1 MIRVVVI
8 DDSAFMRKALSI
20 MLESDPEIQV
30 VGTARDGE
38 EGFQIVNRLKPDLV
52 TLDVE
57 MPRTNGIECL
67 KMIMKEVP
75 TPVLLVSS
83 ITTEGAAITLE
94 ALNLGAVDYI
104 PKSQSFVAID
114 ITKIKDE
121 LIAKV
126 KNICRST
133 RYTSLRQ
140 RLEIRSRREKYAEQ
154 PKVHEVPYNLH
165 NTFFNCIAIGVST
178 GGPPVIQRI
187 LSSLPGNFPLPILIA
202 QHMPL
207 EFTRTFADRLNNLSA
222 INVKEAATGDVLQKG
237 WAYIGQGGMHLVIK
251 REGVKVVT
259 ELTIHPKEHLYH
271 PSADILFSSV
281 VDTYGSSVL
290 GLILTGMGK
299 DGLIGLKKLK
309 EKGGK
314 ILAQNEETCVVYG
327 MPKAAVD
334 AGIAD
339 AVLSVDGI
347 IESLKT
353 ITN

>member
-20 MLESDPEIQV
+20 MLESDPEIKV
-30 VGTARDGE
+30 IGTARDGE
-38 EGFQIVNRLKPDLV
+38 EGFQIVKKLKPDLV

-67 KMIMKEVP
+67 KMIMREVP

-83 ITTEGAAITLE
+83 ITTEGAKITLE

-133 RYTSLRQ
+133 RYTNLRQ
-140 RLEIRSRREKYAEQ
+140 RLEIRSRREKRIEQ
-154 PKVHEVPYNLH
+154 PTVHEVYNLH

-187 LSSLPGNFPLPILIA
+187 LASLPGDFPLPILIA

-237 WAYIGQGGMHLVIK
+237 SAYIGQGGMHLII
-251 REGVKVVT
+251 RRDGVKVIT
-259 ELTIHPKEHLYH
+259 ELTIHPREHLYH

-281 VDTYGSSVL
+281 VDTYGSGVL

-314 ILAQNEETCVVYG
+314 ILAQNEETCIVYG

-334 AGIAD
+334 AGITD

>member
-1 MIRVVVI
+1 
-8 DDSAFMRKALSI
+8 
-20 MLESDPEIQV
+20 
-30 VGTARDGE
+30 
-38 EGFQIVNRLKPDLV
+38 
-52 TLDVE
+52 
-57 MPRTNGIECL
+57 
-67 KMIMKEVP
+67 MIMKEVP

-154 PKVHEVPYNLH
+154 PKTHEVPYNLH

-237 WAYIGQGGMHLVIK
+237 WAYIGQEACTWSLN
-251 REGVKVVT
+251 VKVSKSLLNLRVILKSIFIIRMPT
-259 ELTIHPKEHLYH
+259 YCFRQWLTPMVQV
-271 PSADILFSSV
+271 FWV
-281 VDTYGSSVL
+281 
-290 GLILTGMGK
+290 
-299 DGLIGLKKLK
+299 
-309 EKGGK
+309 
-314 ILAQNEETCVVYG
+314 
-327 MPKAAVD
+327 
-334 AGIAD
+334 
-339 AVLSVDGI
+339 
-347 IESLKT
+347 
-353 ITN
+353 